1 MQSQDWSMLRRPGG
15 GLRRPKSPANHT
27 IAGILYRVLLPGY
40 SSYCLF
46 RFKLPEQLLLSA
58 SVIRLG
64 KPSHDDT
71 YHNGSDNGAQHDG
84 PYYHQEDVLA
94 GRTVNG
100 HTIL

>member
-15 GLRRPKSPANHT
+15 GPRRPKSLPNHT
-27 IAGILYRVLLPGY
+27 IVEILYRVLLPGS
-40 SSYCLF
+40 SSYCHF
-46 RFKLPEQLLLSA
+46 RFKLPEYLLLSA

-84 PYYHQEDVLA
+84 PCYHQEDVFA
-94 GRTVNG
+94 GGTVNG